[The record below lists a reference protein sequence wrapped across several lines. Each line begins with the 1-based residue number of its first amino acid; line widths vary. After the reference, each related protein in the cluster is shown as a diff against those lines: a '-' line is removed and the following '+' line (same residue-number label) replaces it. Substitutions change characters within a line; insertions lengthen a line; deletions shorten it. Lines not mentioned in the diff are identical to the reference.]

1 MLKHCCSSSECGRKN
16 VWVNTI
22 DDVMKNL
29 LIIFS
34 LLVYCAGDAFA
45 QVTVEQ
51 KIDTMQILIGEQT
64 RLTVSVSL
72 KKGQKLLFPEY
83 KYKQEITPGLEVLEG
98 KTPDTLGLD
107 GDMIKVS
114 KTYVLTSFNEN
125 LYHIPSLN
133 VKVDGKKYQTRDL
146 ALKVLTVPVDTVHA
160 DKYFPP
166 KDVQDNPFSW
176 DEWSKVL
183 GASIVFA
190 LLFSLAIYIAMRL
203 KANKPVV
210 KSVRLVRYQ
219 PPHQKALKGID
230 KLKTDNSAQ
239 SDNQKDYYTKLTD
252 ILRKYIAER
261 FGFDAMEMTSSEI
274 ISHLRAQGNG
284 AIDEVVNLFRTADL
298 VKFARHSVLA
308 NENDANLLNAL
319 SFINDTKTEEKET
332 VKVVENDEDKI
343 KRNGR
348 TMMKVFCLLVF
359 VASIVSLGIV
369 IYMVYSLT

>member
-1 MLKHCCSSSECGRKN
+1 
-16 VWVNTI
+16 
-22 DDVMKNL
+22 MKQL

-34 LLVYCAGDAFA
+34 LLVYCVGNAFA

-51 KIDTMQILIGEQT
+51 RIDTMQILIGEQT
-64 RLTVSVSL
+64 KLTVSVSL
-72 KKGQKLLFPEY
+72 KKGQQLLFPEY

-125 LYHIPSLN
+125 LYHIPSMS

-166 KDVQDNPFSW
+166 KNVQDNPFSW

-183 GASIVFA
+183 WASIVFA
-190 LLFSLAIYIAMRL
+190 LLFSLALYIAMRL

-252 ILRKYIAER
+252 ILRRYIAER

-274 ISHLRAQGNG
+274 IANLRAQENG

-343 KRNGR
+343 KRNSR
-348 TMMKVFCLLVF
+348 TMMKLLCVTVFI
-359 VASIVSLGIV
+359 ASIVSLGIV

>member
-1 MLKHCCSSSECGRKN
+1 
-16 VWVNTI
+16 
-22 DDVMKNL
+22 
-29 LIIFS
+29 
-34 LLVYCAGDAFA
+34 
-45 QVTVEQ
+45 
-51 KIDTMQILIGEQT
+51 MQILIGEQT

-72 KKGQKLLFPEY
+72 KKGQQLLFPEY

-98 KTPDTLGLD
+98 KIPDTLGID

-125 LYHIPSLN
+125 LYHIPSMS
-133 VKVDGKKYQTRDL
+133 VKVDGKNYQTRDL

-183 GASIVFA
+183 WASIVFA
-190 LLFSLAIYIAMRL
+190 LLFSLALYIAMRL

-252 ILRKYIAER
+252 ILRRYIAER

-274 ISHLRAQGNG
+274 IANLRAQGNG

-343 KRNGR
+343 KRNSR
-348 TMMKVFCLLVF
+348 TMMKLLCVTVFI
-359 VASIVSLGIV
+359 ASIVSLGIV